1 MQRKVLENL
10 YSQGGLTLF
19 AIADGDEL
27 PIEALHKFALALNAG
42 AHFIVLDFS
51 GRQLLAG
58 NAPFPAQE
66 LFKKELTDEQIKEIS
81 GTLAVDEKIT
91 FAGTKALPSSDT
103 EYRILYHNIKKLES
117 QVPQILSI
125 VSADETENVGNLV
138 SMSRILLMHVT
149 PMSIDTAASFIED
162 VKQAHKAQI
171 LWLSK
176 DRPARRIFPK
186 ACKAISRNKSATKE
200 ALDIKFRENP
210 EKLAEIVKKLH
221 KISILVKNPLDG
233 IPRIIR
239 NLFPLLLLFAII
251 APFLF
256 VTDID
261 RSDSNLRDRIQE
273 RNRLSVAP
281 SFEYTFDGIENM
293 QRIARYAIGRFDAII
308 TNEKMVKNYVAKTL
322 EDNGFKVTSWEKG
335 NQNIP
340 PKGTTIRFSRPDE
353 IKRPASAD
361 TIGAAWKFW
370 TSVISDSI
378 AYLTE
383 FYHEKATSTQRMH
396 NGIDVASRMG
406 ARILAP
412 FGAKAWTSRDERG
425 GVIIA
430 LVRKNDVILFMH
442 CDKLL
447 YLNGQEVMPGD
458 PIATVGTTGHTTGPH
473 AHIVTGIVR
482 KNGKKQ
488 IGNVRYDVIDPI
500 KWFYKF
506 KPTSK

>member
-1 MQRKVLENL
+1 MQRKVLESL
-10 YSQGGLTLF
+10 YNQGGLTLF
-19 AIADGDEL
+19 AISDEDAL
-27 PIEALHKFALALNAG
+27 PTEALQKFALALNAG
-42 AHFIVLDFS
+42 ARFIVIDFS
-51 GRQLLAG
+51 GKRPLTG
-58 NAPFPAQE
+58 NAPFQAIDLSQRN
-66 LFKKELTDEQIKEIS
+66 LTTDDIDQIYTVGEN
-81 GTLAVDEKIT
+81 IT
-91 FAGTKALPSSDT
+91 FAGPKAIPTTDV
-103 EYRILYHNIKKLES
+103 EYRTLYHNIKRLEKIAP
-117 QVPQILSI
+117 QVIGIISLEQ
-125 VSADETENVGNLV
+125 VENVGNLV
-138 SMSRILLMHVT
+138 SMARLLIMNVT
-149 PMSIDTAASFIED
+149 GMSVRTASAFIED
-162 VKQAHKAQI
+162 VKEAQKIEI

-176 DRPARRIFPK
+176 ERPARRSYPK
-186 ACKAISRNKSATKE
+186 ARKAVRHSVNVSKLNFNE
-200 ALDIKFRENP
+200 QP
-210 EKLAEIVKKLH
+210 EEFARIAKKIH
-221 KISILVKNPLDG
+221 KVSILTKNPLDG
-233 IPRIIR
+233 FPRIIR
-239 NLFPLLLLFAII
+239 NFFPLLLLFVIV

-261 RSDSNLRDRIQE
+261 RSDSNIRDRIQE
-273 RNRLSVAP
+273 RNQLSVAP
-281 SFEYTFDGIENM
+281 SFEYTFDGVETM

-308 TNEKMVKNYVAKTL
+308 TNEKMIKNYVAKTL
-322 EDNGFKVTSWEKG
+322 EDNGFGVTSWEKG
-335 NQNIP
+335 NLNIP

-383 FYHEKATSTQRMH
+383 FYHEKATPTQRKH
-396 NGIDVASRMG
+396 NGIDVASRQG

-430 LVRKNDVILFMH
+430 LVRKEDVILFMH

-473 AHIVTGIVR
+473 AHIVTGLVS
-482 KNGKKQ
+482 KKGQ
-488 IGNVRYDVIDPI
+488 KRIGNVRYDVIDPI

>member
-1 MQRKVLENL
+1 MQRRVLESL

-19 AIADGDEL
+19 AISDEDEL
-27 PIEALHKFALALNAG
+27 PVEALQKFALALNAG
-42 AHFIVLDFS
+42 ARFIVIDFS
-51 GRQLLAG
+51 ARCRLNG
-58 NAPFPAQE
+58 NAPIQTSDI
-66 LFKKELTDEQIKEIS
+66 FKSTFDDSTINEIES
-81 GTLAVDEKIT
+81 TAALHGNVIFTGSA
-91 FAGTKALPSSDT
+91 ALPTSDSEFRT
-103 EYRILYHNIKKLES
+103 LYHNIKSLEKIAP
-117 QVPQILSI
+117 QVIGIIST
-125 VSADETENVGNLV
+125 ETVENVGNLV
-138 SMSRILLMHVT
+138 AMSRSLVFHVT
-149 PMSIDTAASFIED
+149 EKSLNTAASFIED
-162 VKQAHKAQI
+162 VKQAQKAQI
-171 LWLSK
+171 LWLSQK
-176 DRPARRIFPK
+176 IPPRRTYPK
-186 ACKAISRNKSATKE
+186 ARKAIRKNRLATKE
-200 ALDIKFRENP
+200 AFAVDFQKNP
-210 EKLAEIVKKLH
+210 ERIANVIKKLH
-221 KISILVKNPLDG
+221 KIAILRKNPLDG
-233 IPRIIR
+233 VPRLIR
-239 NLFPLLLLFAII
+239 NLFPLLLLAVII

-261 RSDSNLRDRIQE
+261 HSSSNIRDRIQE
-273 RNRLSVAP
+273 RNQLSVAP
-281 SFEYTFDGIENM
+281 SFEYTFDGIESM

-308 TNEKMVKNYVAKTL
+308 TNEKMIKNYVAKTL

-383 FYHEKATSTQRMH
+383 FYHEQATANFRKH
-396 NGIDVASRMG
+396 NGIDVASRQG

-412 FGAKAWTSRDERG
+412 YGAKAWTSRDERG

-473 AHIVTGIVR
+473 AHIVTGIVS
-482 KNGKKQ
+482 KKGKKS

>member
-1 MQRKVLENL
+1 MQRKVLESL
-10 YSQGGLTLF
+10 YNQGGLTLF
-19 AIADGDEL
+19 AISDEDAL
-27 PIEALHKFALALNAG
+27 PTEALQKFALALNAG
-42 AHFIVLDFS
+42 ARFIVIDFS
-51 GRQLLAG
+51 GKRPLTG
-58 NAPFPAQE
+58 NAPFQAIDLSQRN
-66 LFKKELTDEQIKEIS
+66 LTTDDIDQIYTVGEN
-81 GTLAVDEKIT
+81 IT
-91 FAGTKALPSSDT
+91 FAGPKAIPTTDV
-103 EYRILYHNIKKLES
+103 EYRTLYHNIKRLEKIAP
-117 QVPQILSI
+117 QVIGIISLEQ
-125 VSADETENVGNLV
+125 VENVGNLV
-138 SMSRILLMHVT
+138 SMARLLIMNVT
-149 PMSIDTAASFIED
+149 GMSVRTASAFIED
-162 VKQAHKAQI
+162 VKEAQKIEI

-176 DRPARRIFPK
+176 ERPARRSYPK
-186 ACKAISRNKSATKE
+186 ARKAVRRSANVS
-200 ALDIKFRENP
+200 KFNFNEQP
-210 EKLAEIVKKLH
+210 EEFARIAKKIH
-221 KISILVKNPLDG
+221 KVSILTKNPLDG
-233 IPRIIR
+233 FPRIIR
-239 NLFPLLLLFAII
+239 NFFPLLLFLTII

-273 RNRLSVAP
+273 RNQLSVAP

-308 TNEKMVKNYVAKTL
+308 TNEKMIKNYVAKTL
-322 EDNGFKVTSWEKG
+322 EENGFSVTSWEKG
-335 NQNIP
+335 NLNIP

-361 TIGAAWKFW
+361 TIGAAWKYW

-383 FYHEKATSTQRMH
+383 FYHETATPTQRKH
-396 NGIDVASRMG
+396 NGIDVASRQG

-430 LVRKNDVILFMH
+430 LVRKEDVILFMH

-473 AHIVTGIVR
+473 AHIVTGLVS
-482 KNGKKQ
+482 KKGKKR

>member
-1 MQRKVLENL
+1 MQRKVLESL
-10 YSQGGLTLF
+10 YNQGGLTLF
-19 AIADGDEL
+19 AISDEDAL
-27 PIEALHKFALALNAG
+27 PTEALQKFALALNAG
-42 AHFIVLDFS
+42 ARFVVIDFS
-51 GRQLLAG
+51 GKRPLTG
-58 NAPFPAQE
+58 NAPFQAIDLSQRI
-66 LFKKELTDEQIKEIS
+66 LTTDDIDQVYTAGEC
-81 GTLAVDEKIT
+81 IT
-91 FAGTKALPSSDT
+91 FAGPKAIPTTDT
-103 EYRILYHNIKKLES
+103 EYRTLYHNIRSLEKVAP
-117 QVPQILSI
+117 QVIGIISLEQ
-125 VSADETENVGNLV
+125 VENVGNLV
-138 SMSRILLMHVT
+138 SMARLLMIHVT
-149 PMSIDTAASFIED
+149 GMSLKPAAAFIED
-162 VKQAHKAQI
+162 VKEAQKIEI

-176 DRPARRIFPK
+176 ERPARRAYPK
-186 ACKAISRNKSATKE
+186 ARKAIRKNSSATKE
-200 ALDIKFRENP
+200 ALAIGFEKNP
-210 EKLAEIVKKLH
+210 EAIAKVIKKLH
-221 KISILVKNPLDG
+221 KVSILTKNPLDG
-233 IPRIIR
+233 FPRIIR
-239 NLFPLLLLFAII
+239 NLYPLLVIAVII

-273 RNRLSVAP
+273 RNQLSVAP

-308 TNEKMVKNYVAKTL
+308 TNEKMIKNYVAKTL
-322 EDNGFKVTSWEKG
+322 EENGFSVTSWEKG
-335 NQNIP
+335 NLNIP

-353 IKRPASAD
+353 IKRPAAAD
-361 TIGAAWKFW
+361 TIGAAWKYW

-383 FYHEKATSTQRMH
+383 FYHENATATQRKH
-396 NGIDVASRMG
+396 NGIDVASRQG

-430 LVRKNDVILFMH
+430 LVRKEDVILFMH

-473 AHIVTGIVR
+473 AHIVTGLVS
-482 KNGKKQ
+482 KKGKKR

>member
-1 MQRKVLENL
+1 MQKKVLESL
-10 YSQGGLTLF
+10 YNQGGFTLF
-19 AIADGDEL
+19 AISDEDVL
-27 PIEALHKFALALNAG
+27 PTEALHKFALALNAG
-42 AHFIVLDFS
+42 ARFVVIDFS
-51 GRQLLAG
+51 GKRPFTG
-58 NAPFPAQE
+58 NAPLQAAD
-66 LFKKELTDEQIKEIS
+66 LSKKDLTAEEIAEISSSDVNITIS
-81 GTLAVDEKIT
+81 GT
-91 FAGTKALPSSDT
+91 KAIPTSDA
-103 EYRILYHNIKKLES
+103 EYRTLYHNIKSLEKIAPHIIGIIS
-117 QVPQILSI
+117 TEQI
-125 VSADETENVGNLV
+125 ENVGNLV
-138 SMSRILLMHVT
+138 SMARLLIIHVT
-149 PMSIDTAASFIED
+149 EKSLNSAAAFIED
-162 VKQAHKAQI
+162 VKEAQKTQV

-176 DRPARRIFPK
+176 ERPARRQYPR
-186 ACKAISRNKSATKE
+186 ARKAIRKSAIATKE
-200 ALDIKFRENP
+200 AFALDFQKKPEN
-210 EKLAEIVKKLH
+210 LAKVVKKLH

-233 IPRIIR
+233 FPRIIR
-239 NLFPLLLLFAII
+239 NSFPLLLIVAII

-273 RNRLSVAP
+273 RNQLSVAP
-281 SFEYTFDGIENM
+281 SFEYTFDGAESM

-322 EDNGFKVTSWEKG
+322 EDNGFKVTAWEKG

-340 PKGTTIRFSRPDE
+340 PKGTTIRFSRPNE

-361 TIGAAWKFW
+361 TIGAAWKYW

-383 FYHEKATSTQRMH
+383 FYHENATATQRKH
-396 NGIDVASRMG
+396 NGIDVASRHG

-412 FGAKAWTSRDERG
+412 FNAKAWTSRDERG
-425 GVIIA
+425 GVIIG

-447 YLNGQEVMPGD
+447 YLNGQDVMPGD

-473 AHIVTGIVR
+473 AHIVTGLVS
-482 KNGKKQ
+482 KKGKKR

-506 KPTSK
+506 KPSSK

>member
-10 YSQGGLTLF
+10 YNQGGLTLF
-19 AIADGDEL
+19 AISDE
-27 PIEALHKFALALNAG
+27 EALPTEALQKFALALNAG
-42 AHFIVLDFS
+42 ARFIVIDFS
-51 GRQLLAG
+51 GKHPFAG
-58 NAPFPAQE
+58 NAPFQALDLSQKR
-66 LFKKELTDEQIKEIS
+66 LSHDDIEQISATDGNIMFS
-81 GTLAVDEKIT
+81 GK
-91 FAGTKALPSSDT
+91 KAIPSSDT
-103 EYRILYHNIKKLES
+103 EFRTLYHNLKNLEKIAPHVIGIIS
-117 QVPQILSI
+117 TEQV
-125 VSADETENVGNLV
+125 ENVGALV
-138 SMSRILLMHVT
+138 SMARILIMHVT
-149 PMSIDTAASFIED
+149 EKSSNSAASFIED
-162 VKQAHKAQI
+162 VKESQGIEI

-176 DRPARRIFPK
+176 ELPARRKYPK
-186 ACKAISRNKSATKE
+186 ARKANRRNACATKE
-200 ALDIKFRENP
+200 ALTADFQKNP
-210 EKLAEIVKKLH
+210 EEFAKIVKKLH
-221 KISILVKNPLDG
+221 KVSILVKNPLDG
-233 IPRIIR
+233 VPRLVR
-239 NLFPLLLLFAII
+239 NLFPLLLLAVIV

-273 RNRLSVAP
+273 RNQLSVAP
-281 SFEYTFDGIENM
+281 SFEYTFDGAENM

-308 TNEKMVKNYVAKTL
+308 TNEKMIKNYVAKTL
-322 EDNGFKVTSWEKG
+322 EDNGFGVTAWEKG
-335 NQNIP
+335 NLNIP
-340 PKGTTIRFSRPDE
+340 PKGTTIRFSRPDD

-361 TIGAAWKFW
+361 TIGAAWKYW

-378 AYLTE
+378 SYITE
-383 FYHEKATSTQRMH
+383 FYHEYATATQRKH
-396 NGIDVASRMG
+396 NGIDVASRQG

-430 LVRKNDVILFMH
+430 LVRKQDVILFMH

-473 AHIVTGIVR
+473 AHIVTGLVS
-482 KNGKKQ
+482 KKGKKRV
-488 IGNVRYDVIDPI
+488 GNVRYDVIDPI

>member
-1 MQRKVLENL
+1 MQRKVLESL
-10 YSQGGLTLF
+10 YNQGGFTLF
-19 AIADGDEL
+19 AISDEDVL
-27 PIEALHKFALALNAG
+27 PTEALHKFALALNAG
-42 AHFIVLDFS
+42 ARFVVIDFS
-51 GRQLLAG
+51 GKRPLTG
-58 NAPFPAQE
+58 NAPFQAIDLSQRN
-66 LFKKELTDEQIKEIS
+66 LTTDDLDQIYTVGEN
-81 GTLAVDEKIT
+81 IT
-91 FAGTKALPSSDT
+91 FAGPKAIPTTDV
-103 EYRILYHNIKKLES
+103 EYRTLYHNIRRLEKIAP
-117 QVPQILSI
+117 QVIGIISLEQ
-125 VSADETENVGNLV
+125 VENVGNLI
-138 SMSRILLMHVT
+138 SMARLLIVNVT
-149 PMSIDTAASFIED
+149 GMSARTAAAFIED
-162 VKQAHKAQI
+162 VKEAQKI
-171 LWLSK
+171 ELLWLSK
-176 DRPARRIFPK
+176 ERPARRSYPK
-186 ACKAISRNKSATKE
+186 ARKAVRRSTNVSKLNFQE
-200 ALDIKFRENP
+200 QP
-210 EKLAEIVKKLH
+210 EEFARIAKKIH
-221 KISILVKNPLDG
+221 KVSILNKNPLDG
-233 IPRIIR
+233 FPRIIR
-239 NLFPLLLLFAII
+239 NFFPLLLFLTII

-273 RNRLSVAP
+273 RNQLSVAP
-281 SFEYTFDGIENM
+281 SFEYTFDGVETM

-308 TNEKMVKNYVAKTL
+308 TNEKMIKNYVAKTL
-322 EDNGFKVTSWEKG
+322 EDNGFGVTSWEKG
-335 NQNIP
+335 NLNIP

-361 TIGAAWKFW
+361 TIGAAWKYW

-383 FYHEKATSTQRMH
+383 FYHETATPTQRKH
-396 NGIDVASRMG
+396 NGIDVASRQG

-430 LVRKNDVILFMH
+430 LVRKEDVILFMH

-473 AHIVTGIVR
+473 AHIVTGLVS
-482 KNGKKQ
+482 KKGKKR

>member
-19 AIADGDEL
+19 AIADEDEL

-66 LFKKELTDEQIKEIS
+66 LFKKELTDEEIKEIS
-81 GTLAVDEKIT
+81 GTLAVDEKVT
-91 FAGTKALPSSDT
+91 FAGTKAMPSSDI
-103 EYRILYHNIKKLES
+103 EFRVLYHNIKKLEAL
-117 QVPQILSI
+117 VPQIIGIIS
-125 VSADETENVGNLV
+125 SDETENVGNIV
-138 SMSRILLMHVT
+138 SMARLLMMHVT
-149 PMSIDTAASFIED
+149 PKSIDTAAAFIED
-162 VKQAHKAQI
+162 VKQAQKTEI

-176 DRPARRIFPK
+176 DFPTKRLFPK
-186 ACKAISRNKSATKE
+186 ANKAVRRNKKATKE
-200 ALDIKFRENP
+200 ALDVNFRENP
-210 EKLAEIVKKLH
+210 EKLAETVKKLH

-239 NLFPLLLLFAII
+239 NLFPFLLLFAII

-273 RNRLSVAP
+273 RNQLSVAP

-308 TNEKMVKNYVAKTL
+308 TNEKMIKNYVAKTL

-335 NQNIP
+335 NLNVP

-383 FYHEKATSTQRMH
+383 FYHENATATHRKH
-396 NGIDVASRMG
+396 NGIDVASRQG

>member
-1 MQRKVLENL
+1 MQRKVLESL
-10 YSQGGLTLF
+10 YNQGGLSLF
-19 AIADGDEL
+19 AISDEETL
-27 PIEALHKFALALNAG
+27 PTEALHKFALALNAG
-42 AHFIVLDFS
+42 ARFVVIDFT
-51 GRQLLAG
+51 GKRPFKG
-58 NAPFPAQE
+58 NAPFQTSHLSQKLLSAEDIQ
-66 LFKKELTDEQIKEIS
+66 
-81 GTLAVDEKIT
+81 KIT
-91 FAGTKALPSSDT
+91 ASSTEDGCISFTGTKAIPTSDIEFRT
-103 EYRILYHNIKKLES
+103 LYHNLKNLEKIAP
-117 QVPQILSI
+117 QVIGI
-125 VSADETENVGNLV
+125 VSTEQVENVGKLIA
-138 SMSRILLMHVT
+138 MARLLIMHVT
-149 PMSIDTAASFIED
+149 PLSMKSAASFIED
-162 VKQAHKAQI
+162 VKEAQKIEI

-176 DRPARRIFPK
+176 ERPARRAYPK
-186 ACKAISRNKSATKE
+186 ARKAISRNASATKE
-200 ALDIKFRENP
+200 AFNLDFQKNP
-210 EKLAEIVKKLH
+210 EGLAKVIQKLH
-221 KISILVKNPLDG
+221 KVSILVKNPLDG
-233 IPRIIR
+233 FPRLIR
-239 NLFPLLLLFAII
+239 NLFPLLLIAVII

-273 RNRLSVAP
+273 RNQLSVAP
-281 SFEYTFDGIENM
+281 SFEYTFDGNESM

-308 TNEKMVKNYVAKTL
+308 TNEKMIKNYVAKTL
-322 EDNGFKVTSWEKG
+322 EDNGYGVTAWEKG
-335 NQNIP
+335 SHNIP

-378 AYLTE
+378 AYITE
-383 FYHEKATSTQRMH
+383 FYHETATATQRKH
-396 NGIDVASRMG
+396 NGIDVASRQG

-412 FGAKAWTSRDERG
+412 YGAKAWTSRDERG

-430 LVRKNDVILFMH
+430 LVRKQDVILFMH

-473 AHIVTGIVR
+473 AHIVTGLVS
-482 KNGKKQ
+482 KKGKKR

>member
-10 YSQGGLTLF
+10 YNQGGFTLF
-19 AIADGDEL
+19 AISDE
-27 PIEALHKFALALNAG
+27 EALPTEALQKFALALNAG
-42 AHFIVLDFS
+42 ARFVVIDFT
-51 GRQLLAG
+51 GKRPLEG
-58 NAPFPAQE
+58 NAPIQAGD
-66 LFKKELTDEQIKEIS
+66 LSKKILTAEDINHIS
-81 GTLAVDEKIT
+81 
-91 FAGTKALPSSDT
+91 SSDT
-103 EYRILYHNIKKLES
+103 NITITGTNALPASDSEFRTLYHNIKSLEKIAP
-117 QVPQILSI
+117 QVIGIISTEQ
-125 VSADETENVGNLV
+125 VENVGHLV
-138 SMSRILLMHVT
+138 SMARLMMMHVT
-149 PMSIDTAASFIED
+149 PKSMKSAASFIED
-162 VKQAHKAQI
+162 VKEAQKIEI

-176 DRPARRIFPK
+176 ERPARRAYPK
-186 ACKAISRNKSATKE
+186 ASKAIRRNAKATKE
-200 ALDIKFRENP
+200 AFALDFQKNP
-210 EKLAEIVKKLH
+210 EELAKVVKKLH
-221 KISILVKNPLDG
+221 KVSILVKNPLDG
-233 IPRIIR
+233 FPRIIR
-239 NLFPLLLLFAII
+239 NLFPLLLIAVII

-273 RNRLSVAP
+273 RNQLSVAP
-281 SFEYTFDGIENM
+281 SFEYTFDGVENI

-308 TNEKMVKNYVAKTL
+308 TNDKMIKNYVAKTL
-322 EDNGFKVTSWEKG
+322 EDNGFGVTAWEKG
-335 NQNIP
+335 SLNIP
-340 PKGTTIRFSRPDE
+340 PKGTTLRFSRPDE

-361 TIGAAWKFW
+361 TIGAAWKYW

-378 AYLTE
+378 AYITE
-383 FYHEKATSTQRMH
+383 FYHETATATQRKH
-396 NGIDVASRMG
+396 NGIDVASRQG

-412 FGAKAWTSRDERG
+412 YGAKAWTSRDERG

-430 LVRKNDVILFMH
+430 LVRKQDVILFMH

-473 AHIVTGIVR
+473 AHIVTGLVS
-482 KNGKKQ
+482 KKGKKR

>member
-1 MQRKVLENL
+1 MQRKVLESL
-10 YSQGGLTLF
+10 YNQGGLTLF
-19 AIADGDEL
+19 AISDEDAL
-27 PIEALHKFALALNAG
+27 PTEALQKFALALNAG
-42 AHFIVLDFS
+42 ARFIVIDFS
-51 GRQLLAG
+51 GKRPLTG
-58 NAPFPAQE
+58 NAPFQAIDLSQRN
-66 LFKKELTDEQIKEIS
+66 LTTDDIDQIYTVGEN
-81 GTLAVDEKIT
+81 IT
-91 FAGTKALPSSDT
+91 FAGPKAIPTTDV
-103 EYRILYHNIKKLES
+103 EYRTLYHNIKRLEKIAP
-117 QVPQILSI
+117 QVIGIISLEQ
-125 VSADETENVGNLV
+125 VENVGNLV
-138 SMSRILLMHVT
+138 SMARLLIMNVT
-149 PMSIDTAASFIED
+149 GMSVRTASAFIED
-162 VKQAHKAQI
+162 VKEAQKIEI

-176 DRPARRIFPK
+176 ERPARRSYPK
-186 ACKAISRNKSATKE
+186 ARKAVRRSANVSKLNFNE
-200 ALDIKFRENP
+200 QP
-210 EKLAEIVKKLH
+210 EEFARIAKKIH
-221 KISILVKNPLDG
+221 KVSILTKNPLDG
-233 IPRIIR
+233 FPRIIR
-239 NLFPLLLLFAII
+239 NFFPLLLLFVIV

-261 RSDSNLRDRIQE
+261 RSDSNIRDRIQE
-273 RNRLSVAP
+273 RNQLSVAP
-281 SFEYTFDGIENM
+281 SFEYTFDGVETM

-308 TNEKMVKNYVAKTL
+308 TNEKMIKNYVAKTL
-322 EDNGFKVTSWEKG
+322 EDNGFGVTSWEKG
-335 NQNIP
+335 NLNIP

-383 FYHEKATSTQRMH
+383 FYHEKATPTQRKH
-396 NGIDVASRMG
+396 NGIDVASRQG

-430 LVRKNDVILFMH
+430 LVRKEDVILFMH

-473 AHIVTGIVR
+473 AHIVTGLVS
-482 KNGKKQ
+482 KKGKKR

>member
-1 MQRKVLENL
+1 MQRKVLESL
-10 YSQGGLTLF
+10 YNQGGFSLF
-19 AIADGDEL
+19 AISDEETL
-27 PIEALHKFALALNAG
+27 PTEALHKFALALNAG
-42 AHFIVLDFS
+42 ARFVVIDFT
-51 GRQLLAG
+51 GKRPIEG
-58 NAPFPAQE
+58 NAPFQTSD
-66 LFKKELTDEQIKEIS
+66 LSQKLLTTEDIAKIS
-81 GTLAVDEKIT
+81 STNANIT
-91 FAGTKALPSSDT
+91 FAGTKALPSSDGEFRT
-103 EYRILYHNIKKLES
+103 LYQNIKNLEKIAP
-117 QVPQILSI
+117 QVIGIISTEQ
-125 VSADETENVGNLV
+125 VENVGHLV
-138 SMSRILLMHVT
+138 SMARLLIMHVT
-149 PMSIDTAASFIED
+149 PTSMKSAASFIED
-162 VKQAHKAQI
+162 VKEAQKIEI
-171 LWLSK
+171 LWLSRE
-176 DRPARRIFPK
+176 RPTRRAYPK
-186 ACKAISRNKSATKE
+186 ASKAIRRNAKATKE
-200 ALDIKFRENP
+200 AFALDFQKNP
-210 EKLAEIVKKLH
+210 EELAKVVKKLH
-221 KISILVKNPLDG
+221 KISILIKNPLDG
-233 IPRIIR
+233 FPRIIR
-239 NLFPLLLLFAII
+239 NLFPLLLIVVII

-273 RNRLSVAP
+273 RNQLSVAP
-281 SFEYTFDGIENM
+281 SFEYTFDGNENM

-308 TNEKMVKNYVAKTL
+308 TNDKMIKNYVAKTL
-322 EDNGFKVTSWEKG
+322 EDNGYGVTAWEKG
-335 NQNIP
+335 SHNIP

-383 FYHEKATSTQRMH
+383 FYHEKATSVFRQH
-396 NGIDVASRMG
+396 NGIDVASRQG

-430 LVRKNDVILFMH
+430 LVRKQDVILFMH

-473 AHIVTGIVR
+473 AHIVTGLVN
-482 KNGKKQ
+482 KKGKKR
-488 IGNVRYDVIDPI
+488 IGNVRYNVIDPI